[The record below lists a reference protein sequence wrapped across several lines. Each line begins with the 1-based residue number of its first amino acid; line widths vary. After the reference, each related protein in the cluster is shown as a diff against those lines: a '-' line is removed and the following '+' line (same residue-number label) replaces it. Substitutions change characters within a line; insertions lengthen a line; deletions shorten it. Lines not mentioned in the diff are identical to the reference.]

1 MARTQSTAALLTC
14 AAAVLAGCGPQKAER
29 PPPAAPAKIRLSS
42 PVFRDGGTIPRR
54 YTCEGEG
61 AAPPLRWSGVP
72 AGTKELAL
80 FVDDPD
86 APAGPFVHWVVFG
99 LRPGTRGLP
108 AGTKPA
114 TLRKAQASSGKVGY
128 EPPCPP
134 EGSRPHRYRF
144 VLYALRAPI
153 GLQDGV
159 PAGQVRAAI
168 SRTALAR
175 GTLVGR
181 YGR

>member
-1 MARTQSTAALLTC
+1 MVRTQSTAALLAC
-14 AAAVLAGCGPQKAER
+14 AAAVLAGCGPEKAK
-29 PPPAAPAKIRLSS
+29 PPAAPAKIRLSS
-42 PVFRDGGTIPRR
+42 PAFRDGGTIPRR
-54 YTCEGEG
+54 YTCDGEG
-61 AAPPLRWSGVP
+61 ATPPLRWSGAP
-72 AGTKELAL
+72 AGIRELAL

-99 LRPGTRGLP
+99 VRPATTGLP

-134 EGSRPHRYRF
+134 EGARPHRYRF
-144 VLYALRAPI
+144 TLYALRAPI
-153 GLQDGV
+153 GLQDGA
-159 PAGQVRAAI
+159 PADQVRAAI
-168 SRTALAR
+168 ERSAIAR
-175 GTLVGR
+175 GALVGR

>member
-1 MARTQSTAALLTC
+1 MPRTQSTVALLTC
-14 AAAVLAGCGPQKAER
+14 AAAALAGCGPERRER
-29 PPPAAPAKIRLSS
+29 PPPAAPAKISLSS
-42 PVFRDGGTIPRR
+42 PAFRDGGTIPRR
-54 YTCEGEG
+54 YTCDGEG
-61 AAPPLRWSGVP
+61 AAPPLRWSRPP
-72 AGTKELAL
+72 AGTRELAL
-80 FVDDPD
+80 YVDDPD

-99 LRPGTRGLP
+99 LRPGTSGLP

-114 TLRKAQASSGKVGY
+114 TLRKAQAGSGKVGY

-134 EGSRPHRYRF
+134 EGDRPHRYRF

-153 GLQDGV
+153 DLQDGA
-159 PAGQVRAAI
+159 PADQVRAAI
-168 SRTALAR
+168 DRSTIAR